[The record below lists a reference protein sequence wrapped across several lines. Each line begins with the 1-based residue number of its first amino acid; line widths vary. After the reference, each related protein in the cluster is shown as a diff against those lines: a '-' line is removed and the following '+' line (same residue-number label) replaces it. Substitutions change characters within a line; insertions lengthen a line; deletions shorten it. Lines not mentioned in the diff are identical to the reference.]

1 MEFSRCSSSPAPV
14 ASPCS
19 VPWPAFIPVPSSR
32 RPIPWYFF
40 KLRPPLS
47 WSFFLRVAPWSSPSS
62 LFLCRRPV
70 PPLAGVKSLFVFL
83 HTTRA
88 QPEFRVPPIRAPLC
102 SSPSCTQVSGSLS
115 GHVHCSDRRS
125 LHSGASSSR
134 ATHNKPFVV
143 AAPPASRMIRT
154 SYHHRLLPARDWRL
168 TAHQFAPLRF
178 RAPRLCAPGSS

>member
-1 MEFSRCSSSPAPV
+1 MLQFPCAGRFTLLGSMAGVYPCSQLAASHSLVFLQAATPIVVELFLARSSLELAQLPLPLSAPSSSARRRQVPV
-14 ASPCS
+14 
-19 VPWPAFIPVPSSR
+19 R
-32 RPIPWYFF
+32 
-40 KLRPPLS
+40 LPPD
-47 WSFFLRVAPWSSPSS
+47 
-62 LFLCRRPV
+62 
-70 PPLAGVKSLFVFL
+70 L